1 MIKVLWQHDN
11 EIQVDGNRQD
21 RVKSQLMSDFHIP
34 KPFRTYSALNNYSK
48 LIQSSSYIYDRECSS
63 CLITLIKSDHDFL
76 RGWVFGS
83 KGSFIGMSRESRL
96 RRIYRMNFRGFM
108 MTRMDFVRIALINS
122 PWLSDFALWKRYPWL
137 SFS

>member
-11 EIQVDGNRQD
+11 EIQVDGNRQG

-48 LIQSSSYIYDRECSS
+48 LIQSSSLILGRECSS

-76 RGWVFGS
+76 RG
-83 KGSFIGMSRESRL
+83 
-96 RRIYRMNFRGFM
+96 
-108 MTRMDFVRIALINS
+108 
-122 PWLSDFALWKRYPWL
+122 
-137 SFS
+137 